1 MVTKQS
7 APDRTPWF
15 PTDIAPARAG
25 VYEVEWVTGVP
36 VYAKYSRGIWH
47 FGSHVSPA
55 HARCLRGFNIN
66 IPPNRWRGL
75 AADPKAAQ

>member
-1 MVTKQS
+1 MVITKNQP
-7 APDRTPWF
+7 ARTGWF
-15 PTDIAPARAG
+15 PVTTEPTRAG

-55 HARCLRGFNIN
+55 HAHRLRGFNISN
-66 IPPNRWRGL
+66 PPKRWRGL